1 MPSIILIA
9 WRNCWR
15 NKLRTLVVVAA
26 MAVGLSAALFAV
38 AFTRG
43 MVAQL
48 IDEVVDMEVAHLTVM
63 AGKAPNTTAEDDSP
77 ADTSTNDK
85 GGPAD
90 NGTYNADDTAGP
102 GSFPTNGSSGNNTFA
117 ADDPLGG
124 NTNTPGARPASE
136 RHAATYKGIAGA
148 DSLALALEGLDGI
161 DHAAPRLVLPAMLS
175 TARATAQL
183 TLHGI
188 DPAAEQGI
196 TGLHRR
202 IQPGQGHYFDG
213 QTANPIIIGRRLADD
228 LNAALNTRIVATF
241 RDGQGDVA
249 STLFRVT
256 AIYDFQNSAFER
268 GNAFVL
274 RHELAAWYGND
285 PGYATEVALR
295 IDGGLKQTNA
305 MQQSVMSWL
314 QQHHKQPGAPT
325 PSVETWKT
333 LRPEVAFFYHYTGF
347 ISTLIL
353 GIILLALGLVVV
365 NTMLMVVNERRTELG
380 VLRAL
385 GMKDSRLMAMMAFE
399 TLFIMLPGVAVSL
412 LITAGLTTWLGNT
425 GIDLT
430 MFSNDY
436 QSPTHNYQSIISLV
450 TTVYPR
456 YQLTEVVRLSV
467 MVVVTALLASW
478 LPIKSALRIQPAEA
492 VKDMLPPT

>member
-1 MPSIILIA
+1 MILIA
-9 WRNCWR
+9 WRNIWR

-48 IDEVVDMEVAHLTVM
+48 IDEVVDMEVAQLTVM
-63 AGKAPNTTAEDDSP
+63 AGKDTTIPAEEDR
-77 ADTSTNDK
+77 A
-85 GGPAD
+85 AD
-90 NGTYNADDTAGP
+90 NGTYGAGDP
-102 GSFPTNGSSGNNTFA
+102 AGTGSFARDGSSAYSTA
-117 ADDPLGG
+117 ADGPSGG
-124 NTNTPGARPASE
+124 NTATSGARPASE
-136 RHAATYKGIAGA
+136 RNAIAHKGITGA
-148 DSLALALEGLDGI
+148 AYLADALKGIEGI
-161 DHAAPRLVLPAMLS
+161 EYAAARLVLPAMLS
-175 TARATAQL
+175 TARGTSHL
-183 TLHGI
+183 TLRGI

-202 IQPGQGHYFDG
+202 IQPGQGAYFDG
-213 QTANPIIIGRRLADD
+213 HTANPIIIGRRLAED

-241 RDGQGDVA
+241 RDSQGEVV

-268 GNAFVL
+268 SNAFVL
-274 RHELAAWYGND
+274 RHELSAWHGTD
-285 PGYATEVALR
+285 SDHATEVALR
-295 IDGGLKQTNA
+295 FDGALKHTA
-305 MQQSVMSWL
+305 TMQQAVTRWL
-314 QQHHKQPGAPT
+314 QQHYNPTGTPT
-325 PSVETWKT
+325 PSVQTWEA

-399 TLFIMLPGVAVSL
+399 TLFIMLPGVALSM
-412 LITAGLTTWLGNT
+412 LITAALTTWLGKT

-436 QSPTHNYQSIISLV
+436 QSPTHNYQSIVSLV
-450 TTVYPR
+450 TTVYPS
-456 YQLTEVVRLSV
+456 YQLIEVIRLSI

-478 LPIKSALRIQPAEA
+478 MPIKSALRIQPAEA